1 MINKKSIF
9 ILINTLRGGGAEK
22 VLIDIL
28 ERINYNKY
36 QITLGL
42 VFSGGVHFEKIP
54 SNVQIVYLLPQN
66 TYLLRFFNKI
76 MFEWPKKLGNDFLTR
91 FFVNY
96 RFRNIYDLEIAFMEG
111 LSTKYLSYKK
121 NANKRIA
128 WVHTD
133 LKNNHYTSTFF
144 ESVEDESQF
153 YNLYDKIVFVSKDSM
168 LEFNELF
175 NVPKNKQVIQTNL
188 IPKSSILLRAKDYTV
203 EKNKFI
209 IVSVGRLEI
218 QKAFYRLVEVAK
230 LLKNTG
236 YVFEV
241 WLIGEGELEN
251 DLKAQV
257 QHLQLEKEFIF
268 LGYKSNPYPFL
279 QAADVYINTSITEGY
294 PLTVCEAICL
304 GRTVVCTSSPG
315 SREILGNNEY
325 GIITSHDSFSI
336 YSAVKSLIDNPHM
349 LLEYQSKALVRSEIF
364 DEEKTMLEIEN
375 LLI

>member
-28 ERINYNKY
+28 ERINYDKY

-42 VFSGGVHFEKIP
+42 VFSGGVHFDKIP
-54 SNVQIVYLLPQN
+54 SNVQVVYLLPQN

-76 MFEWPKKLGNDFLTR
+76 MFEWPKKFGFDSLTR
-91 FFVNY
+91 FFVNQ
-96 RFRNIYDLEIAFMEG
+96 RFRDIYDLEIAFMEG

-121 NANKRIA
+121 NAKKRIA

-133 LKNNHYTSTFF
+133 LKNNHYTSSFF

-153 YNLYDKIVFVSKDSM
+153 YNSYDKIVFVSMDSM

-175 NVPKNKQVIQTNL
+175 NVPRNKQVIQSNL
-188 IPKSSILLRAKDYTV
+188 IPKSTILLKANEFTV
-203 EKNKFI
+203 DKKKFT

-218 QKAFYRLVEVAK
+218 QKAFYRLVEVSK
-230 LLKNTG
+230 LLKNAG
-236 YVFEV
+236 YTFEV

-257 QHLQLEKEFIF
+257 KLLQLENEFLF
-268 LGYKSNPYPFL
+268 LSYKPNPYPFL
-279 QAADVYINTSITEGY
+279 KAADIYINTSLTEGY

-304 GRTVVCTSSPG
+304 GRAVVCTSSPG
-315 SREILGNNEY
+315 SREILGDNEY
-325 GIITSHDSFSI
+325 GIITYHDSYSI
-336 YSAVKSLIDNPHM
+336 YAAVKSLIDSPET
-349 LLEYQSKALVRSEIF
+349 LLNINQKQR
-364 DEEKTMLEIEN
+364 LEQRFSMKRKR
-375 LLI
+375 